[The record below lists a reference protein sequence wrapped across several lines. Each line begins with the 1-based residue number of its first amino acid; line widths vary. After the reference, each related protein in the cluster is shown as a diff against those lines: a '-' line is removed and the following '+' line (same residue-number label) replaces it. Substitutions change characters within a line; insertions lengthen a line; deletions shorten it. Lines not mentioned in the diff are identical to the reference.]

1 MELTNEHKQ
10 VNRQL
15 NILAFSL
22 LNTELLL
29 VVFGELDVLPN
40 GVVPVSYGLQL
51 VVVFLTIF
59 LIPTSLKLLNWT
71 PVRLR
76 VEGKPCTY
84 RCWAMTRLVALY
96 IPVLL
101 GTGFYY
107 LMLDC
112 SAIYWAIV
120 SFIAVIFAWPTKDRL
135 LDVVTPKEGKDE
147 A

>member
-1 MELTNEHKQ
+1 MELTNEQIQ

-29 VVFGELDVLPN
+29 VVFGELNILPN

-71 PVRLR
+71 PIRKR
-76 VEGKPCTY
+76 VEGKPFIY
-84 RCWAMTRLVALY
+84 RCWGMTRLVALY
-96 IPVLL
+96 LPVLL
-101 GTGFYY
+101 GTIFYY
-107 LMLDC
+107 LMLDS
-112 SAIYWAIV
+112 SAVYCAIV
-120 SFIAVIFAWPTKDRL
+120 SLIAVVFAWPTQDRL
-135 LDVVTPKEGKDE
+135 LDEITPKEEEHE